1 MVEPVRIA
9 VIGLGRMGAAHVSA
23 LGAVEDIS
31 VVALADVRRAAL
43 VAASE
48 LHPDA
53 ATYHDPGEAIQDES
67 AEAVLLATPTPTH
80 PVLTEASLEAGKHV
94 LCEKPLA
101 LDPVVSDE
109 LGARAAASGLVLQIG
124 FWRRFSPPWQT
135 ARDAIVSGRIGS
147 PVLLRLSQWDA
158 DPPPAEFCDPAVSGG
173 LAVDCGVHEFDLAEW
188 LTGRQLVEMR
198 ADSLPTVADEIA
210 AVGDVDN
217 LLISAELEGGAR
229 AVVDLSRNARYGD
242 DVRSEVLGS
251 DGAVF
256 VEMLPVGRTRLG
268 DASGLELVVGSETG
282 AEDPMMAGIRGQAA
296 AFARAVR
303 GEAVGLPDATA
314 SSRAVRAAMAANESL
329 HIGAPVPISG

>member
-9 VIGLGRMGAAHVSA
+9 VIGLGRMGAVHVSA
-23 LGAVEDIS
+23 LGDVEEIA
-31 VVALADVRRAAL
+31 VVALADVRSAAL
-43 VAASE
+43 AAASE
-48 LHPDA
+48 LHPKA
-53 ATYHDPGEAIQDES
+53 ATYRDPGDAIRDET

-80 PVLTEASLEAGKHV
+80 PELVDASLEAGKHV

-101 LDPVVSDE
+101 LDPMVSDE
-109 LGARAAASGLVLQIG
+109 LGARAAASGLVLQVG
-124 FWRRFSPPWQT
+124 FWRRFSPPWRT
-135 ARDAIVSGRIGS
+135 ARDAIVSGRIGT

-188 LTGRQLVEMR
+188 LTGRELVEVR
-198 ADSLPTVADEIA
+198 ADALPIVADEIA

-217 LLISAELEGGAR
+217 LLAVAELEGGAKV
-229 AVVDLSRNARYGD
+229 VVDLSRNARYGE

-256 VEMLPVGRTRLG
+256 VELLPEGRSMLGTAAGITTL
-268 DASGLELVVGSETG
+268 AGSQT
-282 AEDPMMAGIRGQAA
+282 APEDPVIAGLRGQAA

-303 GEAVGLPDATA
+303 GEAVDRPGAFA
-314 SSRAVRAAMAANESL
+314 SSRAVRAAIAVNRSL
-329 HIGAPVPISG
+329 RTGAPVPISG